1 VTDEEPLSMQGD
13 RLFEYTSNADVP
25 ELRRMLRMPA
35 LGAKDVILAELDRR
49 LTQEVNQ
56 RMEQLN
62 RRIVLLAQITS
73 AAAIFTIFIALAVAL
88 HWGPF

>member
-1 VTDEEPLSMQGD
+1 M
-13 RLFEYTSNADVP
+13 
-25 ELRRMLRMPA
+25 
-35 LGAKDVILAELDRR
+35 
-49 LTQEVNQ
+49 TQEVNR

-73 AAAIFTIFIALAVAL
+73 AAAICTILLALAIAL